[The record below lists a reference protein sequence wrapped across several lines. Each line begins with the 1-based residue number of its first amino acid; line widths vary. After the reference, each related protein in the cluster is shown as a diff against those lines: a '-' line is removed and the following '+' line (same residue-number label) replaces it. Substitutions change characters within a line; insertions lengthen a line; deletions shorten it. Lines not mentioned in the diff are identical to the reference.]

1 MASIS
6 GGDLIE
12 ATYNHPSLGTGTFNF
27 MGSEDGTFMLGGF
40 STADDTAKIDGAG
53 NAIWTMNQ
61 KQWTVEGVISWDMN
75 SGGSLKVL
83 QDLTSSTEDSDWT
96 FSSSNGTIYSGKGRP
111 VGDLAGNTGQSTVGF
126 KIAGGGKLS
135 EVS

>member
-75 SGGSLKVL
+75 SGGDQLEIWLVILDNLLLVLKSLVVVNYQRFHNNK
-83 QDLTSSTEDSDWT
+83 
-96 FSSSNGTIYSGKGRP
+96 
-111 VGDLAGNTGQSTVGF
+111 
-126 KIAGGGKLS
+126 
-135 EVS
+135 